1 MVAQRPYMAL
11 SDMIAGAPMR
21 ADPLSLFPAALLALA
36 ISTPAAAQRFD
47 TQAGAV
53 TVETVASGLEHPWSL
68 AFLPGGGILVTE
80 RPGRMRIVSAE
91 GEVSRPIAGV
101 PQVVT
106 GGQAGLFDVA
116 LDPGFAS
123 NREIVFSYA
132 EPREGGNGTAVARAR
147 LSPDGSRLENLRVIF
162 RQLPTFKSS
171 AHFGGRLAFGPGGD
185 LFVTLGERFSAMEK
199 AQDLSTDFGKIVRIR
214 PDGAIPQDNPFVGKA
229 NAKPEIWSYGHRNPQ
244 ALAFHP
250 QTRQL
255 WEIEHGPRGG
265 DEINIPQAG
274 RNYGWPV
281 IGYGV
286 HYSGAKIGVGTSAPG
301 MEQPIYFWDPSIAP
315 SGMAFVTSDR
325 YPGWQG
331 NLVVGALAGQMMVR
345 LTLKGEAIAAEER
358 MLKGLNERIRDVRQ
372 GPDGLIYFVTDNPR
386 GRLLRLIPG

>member
-1 MVAQRPYMAL
+1 
-11 SDMIAGAPMR
+11 MR
-21 ADPLSLFPAALLALA
+21 ADQLSRLRFPAALFALA
-36 ISTPAAAQRFD
+36 TLAFSTPAAAQRFE

-53 TVETVASGLEHPWSL
+53 TVQTVASGLEHPWSL

-80 RPGRMRIVSAE
+80 RPGRMRIVSTE

-101 PQVVT
+101 PPVVT

-162 RQLPTFKSS
+162 RQMPTFRSS

-214 PDGAIPQDNPFVGKA
+214 PDGAIPQDNPFVGKG

-286 HYSGAKIGVGTSAPG
+286 HYSGAKIGVGTAAPG

-331 NLVVGALAGQMMVR
+331 NLLVGALAGQMMVR

-372 GPDGLIYFVTDNPR
+372 GPDGLIYFVTDNPK